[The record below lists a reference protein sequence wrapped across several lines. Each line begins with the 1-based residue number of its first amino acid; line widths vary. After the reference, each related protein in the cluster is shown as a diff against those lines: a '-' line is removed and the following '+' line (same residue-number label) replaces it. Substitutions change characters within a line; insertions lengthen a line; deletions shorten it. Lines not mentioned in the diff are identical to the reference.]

1 MSWYGVLKV
10 LHVLAAV
17 VWIGGGAMFAM
28 VTSRL
33 LKNRDRTALGT
44 VIPQMARQLGAAG
57 GPASGIVLLTGIAM
71 VLVGHI
77 GFGAL
82 WVRLGFGGIVLHALF
97 GALVMRKRTTSLIE
111 AVASPANDD
120 SEVARAGARLRSGMF
135 TYLAL
140 MVAVVAIMVLKP
152 T

>member
-10 LHVLAAV
+10 LHILAAV

-28 VTSRL
+28 ITTRL
-33 LKNRDRTALGT
+33 LRSRDRSALGT
-44 VIPQMARQLGAAG
+44 IVPQMAQQLGGAG

-77 GFGAL
+77 GFSAL

-97 GALVMRKRTTSLIE
+97 GALVMRKRTMGLIE
-111 AVASPANDD
+111 ALSASSTD
-120 SEVARAGARLRSGMF
+120 ETGLARAGARLRSGMF

-140 MVAVVAIMVLKP
+140 MTAIVVVMVLKP
-152 T
+152 M

>member
-1 MSWYGVLKV
+1 MAWYGVLKV

-28 VTSRL
+28 ITTRL
-33 LKNRDRTALGT
+33 LRTRDRMALGA

-77 GFGAL
+77 GFSAL
-82 WVRLGFGGIVLHALF
+82 WVRLGFGGILLHALF
-97 GALVMRKRTTSLIE
+97 GAFVMRKRTMSLVE
-111 AVASPANDD
+111 AVSAPATDET
-120 SEVARAGARLRSGMF
+120 EVARAGARLRSGMF

-140 MVAVVAIMVLKP
+140 MVAVVAVMVLKP
-152 T
+152 M

>member
-10 LHVLAAV
+10 LHIFAAV

-28 VTSRL
+28 ITARL
-33 LKNRDRTALGT
+33 LRSRDRIALGT
-44 VIPQMARQLGAAG
+44 VVPQLARQLGAAG
-57 GPASGIVLLTGIAM
+57 GPAAGTVLLTGIAM

-97 GALVMRKRTTSLIE
+97 GALVMRKRTMGLI
-111 AVASPANDD
+111 AAAASPSTDD
-120 SEVARAGARLRSGMF
+120 AAVARAGARLRSGMV

-140 MVAVVAIMVLKP
+140 MAAVIVVMVLKP
-152 T
+152 M

>member
-1 MSWYGVLKV
+1 MSWYGALKV
-10 LHVLAAV
+10 LHIFAAV

-28 VTSRL
+28 ITARL
-33 LKNRDRTALGT
+33 LRSRDRIALST
-44 VIPQMARQLGAAG
+44 VVPQLDRQLRDAG
-57 GPASGIVLLTGIAM
+57 GPAAGTVLLTGIAM

-97 GALVMRKRTTSLIE
+97 GALVMRKRTMGLIAAATSP
-111 AVASPANDD
+111 STDD
-120 SEVARAGARLRSGMF
+120 AAVARAGARLRSGMV

-140 MVAVVAIMVLKP
+140 MAAVIVVMVLKP
-152 T
+152 M

>member
-10 LHVLAAV
+10 LHILAAV
-17 VWIGGGAMFAM
+17 VWIGGGVMFAM
-28 VTSRL
+28 ITTRL
-33 LKNRDRTALGT
+33 LRSRDRAALGA

-97 GALVMRKRTTSLIE
+97 GALVMRKRTMSLIA
-111 AVASPANDD
+111 AVTASVNDD
-120 SEVARAGARLRSGMF
+120 GEVARAGARLRSGMLA
-135 TYLAL
+135 YLAL

-152 T
+152 M